1 MNQETNVQEKEAR
14 VRQPWTAQRVGD
26 ILLNNALLIIMAIA
40 VVYIAI
46 KNPNFIK
53 PASLINILSQTA
65 AYLPAALGIGGCIV
79 LTGTDLSAGRAVGIT
94 ACISASLL
102 QNAANMANKMW
113 PQIGTLPI
121 PVVIVL
127 AMLIGAAIG
136 CFNGFFVA
144 KFKLHPFIVTLGT
157 QLILY
162 TVLLLYVQQGNNKG
176 MAISNLDPSYTG
188 FVKGSLFS
196 IGGTPIPN
204 YVLFAIVL
212 TAVMWFVWN
221 KTTFGKNMF
230 ALGSN
235 EEAARVSGVNVFGVT
250 VGVFALAGAMY
261 GFTGFIEGARIGS
274 NTANTGLNYNPQ
286 VDLQPIFGAEGG
298 SLKDTLAAE
307 AGGKAEDILA
317 TDLVLCITE
326 KAQRVGLQGEYFM
339 SGRID
344 DLECAYATL
353 YGFLQGRG
361 EEAGR
366 GDIWVMF
373 DNEEVG
379 SSSRQGAQGS
389 LMSDVLARIEESLG
403 VTKEQSIRARTNCL
417 LLSADNGHAIHPNH
431 PEKSDQKLPVNMG
444 GGVIL
449 KYNARQTYTTSGLTG
464 AAFTAICE
472 KAGVPVQTFANR
484 ADVAGGSTLGNLLGR
499 QILMPM
505 VDIGVG
511 QLAMHSA
518 METASCK
525 DAEYLANACAAYYN
539 TPIFQP
545 EDGQWKLGL

>member
-1 MNQETNVQEKEAR
+1 
-14 VRQPWTAQRVGD
+14 
-26 ILLNNALLIIMAIA
+26 MAIA

-204 YVLFAIVL
+204 YVWFAIL
-212 TAVMWFVWN
+212 LAAVMWFIWN

-230 ALGSN
+230 AVGSN
-235 EEAARVSGVNVFGVT
+235 PEAAKVSGVNVMKTTILVHT
-250 VGVFALAGAMY
+250 LAGAMY
-261 GFTGFIEGARIGS
+261 GLTGFIESSRIGS
-274 NTANTGLNYNPQ
+274 NTANTGLNYECDAIAAC
-286 VDLQPIFGAEGG
+286 VIGG
-298 SLKDTLAAE
+298 VSFV
-307 AGGKAEDILA
+307 GGTGKI
-317 TDLVLCITE
+317 
-326 KAQRVGLQGEYFM
+326 
-339 SGRID
+339 SG
-344 DLECAYATL
+344 
-353 YGFLQGRG
+353 
-361 EEAGR
+361 
-366 GDIWVMF
+366 V
-373 DNEEVG
+373 V
-379 SSSRQGAQGS
+379 
-389 LMSDVLARIEESLG
+389 LG
-403 VTKEQSIRARTNCL
+403 VFLLRIIFVALNFLSI
-417 LLSADNGHAIHPNH
+417 
-431 PEKSDQKLPVNMG
+431 NMNMQY
-444 GGVIL
+444 VI
-449 KYNARQTYTTSGLTG
+449 KGL
-464 AAFTAICE
+464 I
-472 KAGVPVQTFANR
+472 
-484 ADVAGGSTLGNLLGR
+484 
-499 QILMPM
+499 IL
-505 VDIGVG
+505 V
-511 QLAMHSA
+511 
-518 METASCK
+518 
-525 DAEYLANACAAYYN
+525 ACAIDMRKYLVR
-539 TPIFQP
+539 
-545 EDGQWKLGL
+545 K